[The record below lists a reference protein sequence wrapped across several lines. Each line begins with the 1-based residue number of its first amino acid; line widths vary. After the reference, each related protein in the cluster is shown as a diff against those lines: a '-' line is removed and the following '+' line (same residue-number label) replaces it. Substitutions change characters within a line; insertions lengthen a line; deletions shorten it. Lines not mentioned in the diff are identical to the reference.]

1 MAELFYRKLTGLP
14 GGESPV
20 VMVTTRGGRASRGLG
35 VWSVVGASSL
45 PFKGCSIESF
55 QEREGRGCVSPGK
68 KNVLSANKTP
78 ETEPC
83 SPISRLSTT
92 LRGRLHVRRQV
103 FERSQ
108 GSPKIA
114 LSTSLVEAL
123 ECHLADHI
131 TAILVF

>member
-1 MAELFYRKLTGLP
+1 M
-14 GGESPV
+14 
-20 VMVTTRGGRASRGLG
+20 
-35 VWSVVGASSL
+35 VGASSL

-55 QEREGRGCVSPGK
+55 QEGEGRGCVSPGK

-83 SPISRLSTT
+83 SPSRDCKQLCEVGYT
-92 LRGRLHVRRQV
+92 LGGQV

-108 GSPKIA
+108 GSPQIA